1 MSLDTRGVQ
10 IANGSKNL
18 DDEHIHL
25 SENRQGPQSSNKAS
39 DALMVHI
46 RRVSKDPLLV
56 VHSLRHT
63 FSTMCRNASLD
74 WELREFVVGR
84 GAGSG
89 ASSHYGQV
97 HWVGRQLLEM
107 SKMDYSFLDQFK
119 T

>member
-1 MSLDTRGVQ
+1 M
-10 IANGSKNL
+10 I
-18 DDEHIHL
+18 
-25 SENRQGPQSSNKAS
+25 
-39 DALMVHI
+39 HI
-46 RRVSKDPLLV
+46 RKVSTDPLLV
-56 VHSLRHT
+56 VHSLQHS
-63 FSTMCRNASLD
+63 FSNIRRNASLD
-74 WELREFVVGR
+74 WELREFVIGR